1 MRNTLS
7 YIVLVLII
15 GFQSTQA
22 QDNFIIPPSVKTI
35 DYANRE
41 LTFSE
46 VTMNGKKT
54 TYLEVEKGETIKM
67 KTRIRSTKDGDYCP
81 GCIVQ
86 VYWGINGFTSTC
98 AKSFGGYS
106 FSKKKSKHTFQA
118 PMKDGI
124 YYITMG
130 GSLEF
135 SCKNNIDRPRCES
148 EYAFAVIKVGN
159 PDPEQNITVVKEK
172 RDTSVFLKTK
182 VTKPGSFGELDKV
195 EWFFKGEKLAF
206 DNQQEIPVTEFGT
219 YTATWSNCLTR
230 VSASIDYTTN
240 EEDTPASVG
249 VAEDFSDE
257 VIDRNTGMA
266 EDLGPNATA
275 EEPDPSDSTDIAVL
289 LENYDTFV
297 LKDLIFDLDRATIKP
312 EAQKVLNQLS
322 QIMKDQPS
330 MVILLEGHTAIGNAR
345 QNKKLSERRVAS
357 TKKYLVNQ
365 GVSKRNIQTKGWGQE
380 KPLIV
385 TRDITKGRINRRVE
399 IQILAR

>member
-22 QDNFIIPPSVKTI
+22 QDNFVIPPSVKTI

-46 VTMNGKKT
+46 VTLNGKKT
-54 TYLEVEKGETIKM
+54 TYLEVEKGETVKM
-67 KTRIRSTKDGDYCP
+67 KTRISSTKDGDYCP

-159 PDPEQNITVVKEK
+159 PDFEQNITVVKEI
-172 RDTSVFLKTK
+172 RDTSLILKTK
-182 VTKPGSFGELDKV
+182 VIKPGSFGDLDKV

-219 YTATWSNCLTR
+219 YTVTWSNCLTR
-230 VSASIDYTTN
+230 VSASIEYTTN
-240 EEDTPASVG
+240 EDDTPSSAG
-249 VAEDFSDE
+249 IAEDFSDE
-257 VIDRNTGMA
+257 VIDSNKGME
-266 EDLGPNATA
+266 EDLGPNVTA
-275 EEPDPSDSTDIAVL
+275 EEPDLSDSTDIAVL

-357 TKKYLVNQ
+357 TKKYLVSQ